1 LEEIPNKEII
11 KWVHFS
17 KEELINVIEKCNNSL
32 TPGLDKLSWRYIKKI
47 VRNKEC
53 IIKLINIANT
63 CIDLGHW
70 PSYFKILTTVI
81 ISKPSKASYSSP
93 KSFYPIMLFNT
104 TSKLFKK
111 IIGERLQFLLISN
124 NFIHSC
130 QLGGLK
136 HRSTTDVGIAL
147 THFIQSGWVKNLTMS
162 MLAFDIT
169 QFFSLLNHWLLLL
182 ILDKTG
188 FVSYASPHIQK
199 LHLHSD
205 IISKLYKLT
214 FHGRNTPI

>member
-1 LEEIPNKEII
+1 
-11 KWVHFS
+11 
-17 KEELINVIEKCNNSL
+17 
-32 TPGLDKLSWRYIKKI
+32 
-47 VRNKEC
+47 
-53 IIKLINIANT
+53 
-63 CIDLGHW
+63 
-70 PSYFKILTTVI
+70 
-81 ISKPSKASYSSP
+81 
-93 KSFYPIMLFNT
+93 M
-104 TSKLFKK
+104 
-111 IIGERLQFLLISN
+111 ISN

-130 QLGGLK
+130 QLGRLK
-136 HRSTTDVGIAL
+136 YRSTTDVGIAL
-147 THFIQSGWVKNLTMS
+147 TYFIQSGWVKNLTMS

-214 FHGRNTPI
+214 FHSRNTPIQLSLLWQSYLCQCLNTETFTQGNKGFTTETPSISYNICLYIRLVVTL